1 MKQVTL
7 LTVIALTGCV
17 VAQAQTQS
25 KSKTQK
31 GNFDLGRLIGG
42 EPLWQKIDQNL
53 PQVQQLVDNTKQR
66 CLDKLGMPSP
76 QRTLIREPHPTPKEK
91 CLIECVLTGID
102 LVSKAQ
108 PLKGGEKLTYL
119 LTSGCFPQMDGPTRL
134 LNVKRVSELASM
146 VTEDNKLAIALSAG
160 AAQNCN
166 RCMTQVSDPC
176 EAAHLLNQCI
186 GRQLQQYRVNLKW

>member
-7 LTVIALTGCV
+7 LTVLALTGCV
-17 VAQAQTQS
+17 VAQAQAQSQS
-25 KSKTQK
+25 KSKSQK

-102 LVSKAQ
+102 LVS
-108 PLKGGEKLTYL
+108 
-119 LTSGCFPQMDGPTRL
+119 S
-134 LNVKRVSELASM
+134 V
-146 VTEDNKLAIALSAG
+146 
-160 AAQNCN
+160 
-166 RCMTQVSDPC
+166 
-176 EAAHLLNQCI
+176 
-186 GRQLQQYRVNLKW
+186 

>member
-102 LVSKAQ
+102 LVSKEQ
-108 PLKGGEKLTYL
+108 PLKGGGE
-119 LTSGCFPQMDGPTRL
+119 
-134 LNVKRVSELASM
+134 
-146 VTEDNKLAIALSAG
+146 
-160 AAQNCN
+160 
-166 RCMTQVSDPC
+166 
-176 EAAHLLNQCI
+176 
-186 GRQLQQYRVNLKW
+186 VNLFIDFWLLPTDGRSYPAAERQARL